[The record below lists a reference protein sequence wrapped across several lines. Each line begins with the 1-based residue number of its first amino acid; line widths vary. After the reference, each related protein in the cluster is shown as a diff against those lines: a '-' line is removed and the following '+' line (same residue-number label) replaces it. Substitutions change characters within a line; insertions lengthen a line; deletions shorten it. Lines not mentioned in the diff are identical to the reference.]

1 MHFNYLNSIGTSLEG
16 KYSRTFG
23 IFFSFQEPFI
33 LLNDLFRN
41 YESSLGNLSKTNDVL
56 KKLNEIIENKT
67 GKLVLDANQDTI
79 MECYFDRCKI
89 VDSGPDEDHSH
100 PPYEIYL
107 PNWNKR
113 NPDKEWVDTEMIV
126 ALIKEWRSFLIH
138 AENLILVDKQH
149 VKDDYL
155 KSLDA

>member
-1 MHFNYLNSIGTSLEG
+1 MYFNYFNSIGTSLEG
-16 KYSRTFG
+16 EYSGKFG
-23 IFFSFQEPFI
+23 ISFSFQEPYT
-33 LLNDLFRN
+33 LLNHLFCTSA
-41 YESSLGNLSKTNDVL
+41 SSLSTLSKTNDVL

-67 GKLVLDANQDTI
+67 GKLVLDANEDTI

-89 VDSGPDEDHSH
+89 VDPGPDEDHSH
-100 PPYEIYL
+100 PPHEIYP

-126 ALIKEWRSFLIH
+126 ALIKEWRSFLVY

>member
-1 MHFNYLNSIGTSLEG
+1 MHFKYFRTISTSLQG
-16 KYSRTFG
+16 NYNRKFT
-23 IFFSFQEPFI
+23 IFFNFTRSFMI
-33 LLNDLFRN
+33 LNDLLKN
-41 YESSLGNLSKTNDVL
+41 YKSSLSNLSKTNDVL
-56 KKLNEIIENKT
+56 NKLNEIIENKT
-67 GKLVLDANQDTI
+67 GKLVLDANEGTI

-89 VDSGPDEDHSH
+89 VDSGPG
-100 PPYEIYL
+100 EICLHFKLGIYTA
-107 PNWNKR
+107 NWNER

-138 AENLILVDKQH
+138 AENLVLVGKQH